1 MNKQEMIKKLI
12 KWWHTLKRDLA
23 TSKNIEEENYVS
35 GEMDMINMILSKM
48 YNIDVIKT
56 KEVNYE

>member
-12 KWWHTLKRDLA
+12 KWWHKLKRELA
-23 TSKNIEEENYVS
+23 TSKGIEEENYVS